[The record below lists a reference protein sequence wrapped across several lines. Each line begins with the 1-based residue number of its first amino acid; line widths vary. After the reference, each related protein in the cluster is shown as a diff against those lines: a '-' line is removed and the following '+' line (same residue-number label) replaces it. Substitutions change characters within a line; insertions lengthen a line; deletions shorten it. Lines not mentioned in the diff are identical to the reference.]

1 MKALLAALLAVAA
14 LVAAAEGPAATRPSL
29 RPAGYAPLTIAGQ
42 GFVPGERVTVTVYA
56 GATRA
61 MKAVANPSG
70 RFRAR
75 FAFAQARCTAWLV
88 RATSSSGRRAAYQ
101 VSPSRCD
108 PPVAA
113 GSAPPAGRT
122 GIAGAIRRGPITP
135 VCVAEQPCD
144 GPAPGVAVDVVR
156 GDVVIGH
163 VTTGADGRYYVLAAA
178 GDYVVRANGRG
189 LSPRPAHVR
198 AGRFVEVD
206 FSIDTGIR

>member
-1 MKALLAALLAVAA
+1 MKALLAALFAVAA
-14 LVAAAEGPAATRPSL
+14 LAIAGEGPAATRPSL
-29 RPAGYAPLTIAGQ
+29 RPAAFAPLTIVGQ

-56 GATRA
+56 GASRTV
-61 MKAVANPSG
+61 KAVAGPTG

-75 FAFAQARCTAWLV
+75 FSFAQARCTAWLV
-88 RATSSSGRRAAYQ
+88 RATSSSGMRTAYR

-113 GSAPPAGRT
+113 GSVPPAGRT
-122 GIAGAIRRGPITP
+122 GIAGVIRRGPITP

-144 GPAPGVAVDVVR
+144 GPAAGVGVDVEQ
-156 GDVVIGH
+156 GNVVIAH
-163 VTTGADGRYYVLAAA
+163 TATGPDGRFYVLAAA

-189 LSPRPAHVR
+189 LSPRPTHVQS
-198 AGRFVEVD
+198 GRFVEVD

>member
-29 RPAGYAPLTIAGQ
+29 RPAGFAPLTIAGQ

-61 MKAVANPSG
+61 VKAVAGPTG
-70 RFRAR
+70 HFRAR
-75 FAFAQARCTAWLV
+75 FTVAHGRCTAWLA
-88 RATSSSGRRAAYQ
+88 RAAGSNGSHAAYQ
-101 VSPSRCD
+101 TPQGRCD
-108 PPVAA
+108 PPIVA
-113 GSAPPAGRT
+113 GSAPPASGT
-122 GIAGAIRRGPITP
+122 GIAGVIRRGPITP

-144 GPAPGVAVDVVR
+144 APAVGVAIDVMQ
-156 GDVVIGH
+156 GDVVIAH
-163 VTTGADGRYYVLAAA
+163 TATGPDGRYYVLAAA
-178 GDYVVRANGRG
+178 GDYVIRANGRG
-189 LSPRPAHVR
+189 LSPRSAQVR